1 MMDDILEAVI
11 DLFWDLLVWK
21 KLDAKLKK
29 KIRNRFLRWAVDVL
43 FYLLAL
49 AVLLLL
55 FVGIY
60 QLIKN

>member
-1 MMDDILEAVI
+1 MMDDILEAGI

-29 KIRNRFLRWAVDVL
+29 KIRNRFLRWAVEVL

>member
-29 KIRNRFLRWAVDVL
+29 KIRNRFLRWAVEVL